1 MPRLISGLLAVFLV
15 LFASAGHAAGYRIQA
30 GDTLKVEVLE
40 DPLLNRTVLVLPDGS
55 VNFPSLG
62 AVRARGKTA
71 IAVQDEISKGLG
83 VVFAST
89 PTVYVSVVH
98 VRDVLPSS
106 VRPDPDNIYVM
117 GEVKQPG
124 LIKSE
129 KPISVLQAIAQAGGF
144 TRFAATKR
152 VELHR
157 IDTTSQSEQVYYF
170 DYKNK
175 RGISGGFRLRAGD
188 VISVPERKLF
198 E

>member
-1 MPRLISGLLAVFLV
+1 MPRFISGLMAALLMLIAT
-15 LFASAGHAAGYRIQA
+15 AGYAAGYRIQS
-30 GDTLKVEVLE
+30 GDTLQVEVLE
-40 DPLLNRTVLVLPDGS
+40 DPQLNRTVLVLPDGT

-71 IAVQDEISKGLG
+71 INVQEDISKGLSKI
-83 VVFAST
+83 FAAT

-98 VRDVLPSS
+98 VRDVLPSN

-129 KPISVLQAIAQAGGF
+129 DEISILQAIAQAGGF

-157 IDTTSQSEQVYYF
+157 IDTETQSEQVYYF

-188 VISVPERKLF
+188 VITVPERKLF